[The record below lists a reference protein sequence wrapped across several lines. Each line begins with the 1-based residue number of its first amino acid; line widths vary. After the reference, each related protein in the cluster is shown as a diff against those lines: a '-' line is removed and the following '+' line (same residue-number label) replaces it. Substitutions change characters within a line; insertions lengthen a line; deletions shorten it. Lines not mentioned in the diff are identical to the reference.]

1 MTPKILL
8 TGGTGQVGHE
18 LLRFL
23 PHVGEVVAPGRHD
36 LDLTQPDRIRSI
48 VRKIRPNLIVN
59 AAAYTAV
66 DDAETERSACHAANV
81 EAPAVLAE
89 EAKKAGAT
97 IVHYSTDYV
106 FDGTATAPYDEL
118 APACPVNFY
127 GQTKL
132 EGERAIQSSGVPH
145 LILRLAWVYGTHRHN
160 FLLTVL
166 GLAAQREE
174 LRIVR
179 DQIGAPTWCREIARA
194 TARVLAENSRP
205 SSSGGLMLRL
215 SGTFNLTA
223 GGETSRC
230 AFAQAIVEE
239 SQRCRQQ
246 PPWLQAITQNHPLR
260 ARQIVPISSGEYPTA
275 ARRPARSLLS
285 NARFENEFGFC
296 LPDWRAQLHSVFAE
310 DR

>member
-1 MTPKILL
+1 MRPKILL

-23 PHVGEVVAPGRHD
+23 PQIGEVVAPGRQD

-48 VRKIRPNLIVN
+48 VREIRPNLIVN

-66 DDAETERSACHAANV
+66 DDAETERSACHAANAV
-81 EAPAVLAE
+81 APAVLAE
-89 EAKKAGAT
+89 EAKKAGAA
-97 IVHYSTDYV
+97 IVHYSTDYI
-106 FDGTATAPYDEL
+106 FDGEATAPYDEL

-145 LILRLAWVYGTHRHN
+145 LILRVAWVYGTRRHN

-166 GLAAQREE
+166 RLAVQRDQ

-179 DQIGAPTWCREIARA
+179 DQIGAPTSSREIARA
-194 TARVLAENSRP
+194 TARVLAENSQP
-205 SSSGGLMLRL
+205 SGSGEVILRI

-223 GGETSRC
+223 GGETNRC

-239 SQRCRQQ
+239 SRGCRPQ
-246 PPWLQAITQNHPLR
+246 PAWLQAVTQNQPLL
-260 ARQIVPISSGEYPTA
+260 ARLIVPISSGEYPTA

-285 NARFENEFGFC
+285 NTRFENEFGFC